1 MNVDVVQ
8 QKSVNSTIKSVSLFM
23 TFYFTFRNKGTIKR
37 KHKIKPENSKI
48 GKEQFPFFH
57 MLKSLCLDIL
67 NPGPRAKSWLML
79 HLEGAES

>member
-48 GKEQFPFFH
+48 RERTISFFSYAK
-57 MLKSLCLDIL
+57 KSM
-67 NPGPRAKSWLML
+67 P
-79 HLEGAES
+79 